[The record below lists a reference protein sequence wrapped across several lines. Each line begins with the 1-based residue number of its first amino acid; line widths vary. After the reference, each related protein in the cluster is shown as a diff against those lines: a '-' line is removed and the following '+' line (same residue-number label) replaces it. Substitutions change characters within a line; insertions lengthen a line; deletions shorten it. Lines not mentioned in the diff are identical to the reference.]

1 MKRGLLFSAA
11 ILMVAANAMSQTDIT
26 PAHYKFASQPVGPYV
41 FDYLHTGGSNPG
53 AADFQAVR
61 DGFPEGCFMIGGAK
75 VTYTSMDV
83 AATKALQAG
92 INIVDLGGSVGKVF
106 CFRGKDSKHEV
117 GNPTTETPNWFNLNF
132 FTDPAH
138 TPISADAGATNKIR
152 VRIVYSAYKN
162 TIELGKSILK
172 FYCSTAGNNVIPNGD
187 NNDKHLVIA
196 EDFAARDVDG
206 DLDVDESENYYYDP
220 TRWVVYEFDTWVP
233 EEAGAPTRLKVEF
246 PASGDYTL
254 FVKELQFLTGVTGEP
269 NKKDIVTYAPNP
281 TSIKEVLGDT
291 QIFYVINGNSVTFAD
306 NVEVFSISGAK
317 IADATAG
324 NSIILNKGFYIAKVG
339 QKTTKLSIK

>member
-11 ILMVAANAMSQTDIT
+11 VLMIAASAMAQTDIT
-26 PAHYKFASQPVGPYV
+26 PARYKFASQPVGPYV

-53 AADFQAVR
+53 AVDFQAVR

-106 CFRGKDSKHEV
+106 CFRGNDSKHEV

-152 VRIVYSAYKN
+152 VRIVYSAYSNVIKFGNSTN
-162 TIELGKSILK
+162 T
-172 FYCSTAGNNVIPNGD
+172 FYCSTAGNNVVPTGD
-187 NNDKHLVIA
+187 NGKHLILP
-196 EDFAARDVDG
+196 EDFAARDEDG
-206 DLDVDESENYYYDP
+206 DFDVDENENYYYDP
-220 TRWVVYEFDTWVP
+220 SRWAVYEFDTWVP
-233 EEAGAPTRLKVEF
+233 EEAGAPTRLKMEF
-246 PASGDYTL
+246 PASGGYTL
-254 FVKELQFLTGVTGEP
+254 FIKEIQFLTGVTGDP
-269 NKKDIVTYAPNP
+269 AKKEIVAYIPNP
-281 TSIKEVLGDT
+281 TSVKEVLGDK
-291 QIFYVINGNSVTFAD
+291 QIFYVIDGNNVTFAD
-306 NVEVFSISGAK
+306 NAEVYAISGAK
-317 IADATAG
+317 VADAKADSPIT
-324 NSIILNKGFYIAKVG
+324 LNKGFYVVKVG
-339 QKTTKLSIK
+339 QKTAKLSIR